1 MSFNMLEVLANNKA
15 QNSVEEDNKENN
27 LNIKYISVFDLVE
40 SKENFYSTD
49 DIEELKHSIELFG
62 IKQNLNVKKISDN
75 KYKVISGHRRRL
87 ATLELVNEG
96 KKEYEF
102 LPCSVETDL
111 EELEEKLLLI
121 MSNSTIRE
129 ISDYEKMLQAMGIK
143 EIFEKFDFKRRKKLK
158 GRTREIIADMLEI
171 STMQLARYESISKNL
186 NPEFKAELK
195 KENIN
200 VSTAFE
206 LSKLEGAEQQNLFA
220 EYKEKEELS
229 IKEVKEKGKKNNE
242 QEEGQPKQE
251 NSLKEEK
258 KKCEEKEESILIEK
272 QEEGKIF
279 KTVFEII
286 KDMDVKKLAEYIC
299 GRCEV
304 YGAFC
309 GNAIECNEKRGVGKT
324 NICLRWLKTE
334 AQEWNNE

>member
-15 QNSVEEDNKENN
+15 ENSVEEGRKENN

-62 IKQNLNVKKISDN
+62 IKQNLNVKKIKDN

-143 EIFEKFDFKRRKKLK
+143 EIFENFDFKKRKKLK

-186 NPEFKAELK
+186 NPEFKTEFE

-206 LSKLEGAEQQNLFA
+206 LSKLEGAKQQNLFD

-229 IKEVKEKGKKNNE
+229 IKDVKEISKRNDEKKE
-242 QEEGQPKQE
+242 VEQKQEESKDYKG
-251 NSLKEEK
+251 
-258 KKCEEKEESILIEK
+258 KEESILIEK

-309 GNAIECNEKRGVGKT
+309 GHAIECNEKRGVGKT

-334 AQEWNNE
+334 AQEGNNE